1 MSCPKGTMLW
11 THRAIALAVLLL
23 IISICLI
30 IVPIVDVYKKRNND
44 PAQQQLMWKDISK
57 YIISGAVLLAIA
69 IILLIGSQV
78 NAIYRGCWKTAA
90 IIFIFTG
97 L

>member
-11 THRAIALAVLLL
+11 THRAIALGILLM
-23 IISICLI
+23 IISICVI
-30 IVPIVDVYKKRNND
+30 VVPIVNVYNNRNND
-44 PAQQQLMWKDISK
+44 PTQQQLLWKDISK
-57 YIISGAVLLAIA
+57 YIISGAVLLALA
-69 IILLIGSQV
+69 VILLIGSQV

-90 IIFIFTG
+90 ILFIFTG